1 MSGLLCV
8 KLMQYSNAWD
18 RKTVVHKDRLTI
30 KVLAWIPLVP
40 IIILAWVMEPII
52 KIHAG
57 LNIASKWL
65 RKVSK

>member
-18 RKTVVHKDRLTI
+18 RKTIVHKDRLTI

-40 IIILAWVMEPII
+40 IIILACVMEPLI

-57 LNIASKWL
+57 FNIASKWL